1 MAVKSA
7 ADALKRWQAAMSS
20 GTARQNYIDGINS
33 TTVNPMAEAATPA
46 AMQKYRDNVLES
58 ITSGRRERKLMQASA
73 AVWKANAVNFGA
85 SKLADAAKKGRP
97 STRHG
102 HNRRRAPGSK
112 CRTPPRQRPG
122 LWKRSGQRST
132 CNSRRP
138 ASPPSDSLLGA
149 QGGAPPLF
157 RER

>member
-20 GTARQNYIDGINS
+20 GMARQNYIDGING

-85 SKLADAAKKGRP
+85 SKLADAAKKGAAKYQQW
-97 STRHG
+97 SQT
-102 HNRRRAPGSK
+102 
-112 CRTPPRQRPG
+112 
-122 LWKRSGQRST
+122 
-132 CNSRRP
+132 
-138 ASPPSDSLLGA
+138 A
-149 QGGAPPLF
+149 QGTWQQMQDAAKGATGTIEKIRAALNVQLAAAGKPTI
-157 RER
+157 